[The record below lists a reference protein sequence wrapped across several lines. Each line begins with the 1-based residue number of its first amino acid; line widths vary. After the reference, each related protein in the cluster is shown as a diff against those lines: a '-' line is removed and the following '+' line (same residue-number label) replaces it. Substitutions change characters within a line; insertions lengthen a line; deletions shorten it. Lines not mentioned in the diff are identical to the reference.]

1 MDLKESD
8 YKVFRKLRV
17 SALERYCERILK
29 DVERLVHTDKATYHE
44 RYLDLWKLLRNRD
57 KTIAIAFGA
66 PRHSQAFVQLVNI
79 DAENLL
85 TEDELNQ
92 FSDELRD
99 RIEGMRT
106 FRKSA

>member
-17 SALERYCERILK
+17 SALERYCERVLK
-29 DVERLVHTDKATYHE
+29 DVERLVHNDKPTYRE

-57 KTIAIAFGA
+57 KTIATAFDG

-85 TEDELNQ
+85 TEDELNL
-92 FSDELRD
+92 FSDETRERIAALRQLRD
-99 RIEGMRT
+99 
-106 FRKSA
+106 S

>member
-17 SALERYCERILK
+17 SALERYCGRVLK
-29 DVERLVHTDKATYHE
+29 DVERLVHNDKPTYHE

-57 KTIAIAFGA
+57 KTIATAFDG

-106 FRKSA
+106 FRNR

>member
-17 SALERYCERILK
+17 SALERYCERVLK
-29 DVERLVHTDKATYHE
+29 DVERLVHNEKATYHE

-57 KTIAIAFGA
+57 KTIAAFDG

-85 TEDELNQ
+85 TEDELTQ

-106 FRKSA
+106 FRHR

>member
-17 SALERYCERILK
+17 SALERYCGRVLK
-29 DVERLVHTDKATYHE
+29 DVERLVHNDKPTYRE

-57 KTIAIAFGA
+57 KTIATAFDG

-106 FRKSA
+106 FRNR

>member
-1 MDLKESD
+1 M
-8 YKVFRKLRV
+8 
-17 SALERYCERILK
+17 SALERYCERVLK
-29 DVERLVHTDKATYHE
+29 DVELLVHNDKPTYRE

-57 KTIAIAFGA
+57 KTIATAFEG

-106 FRKSA
+106 FRNR